1 MMKKILVLLLT
12 VIAIFIYFP
21 IFCFVK
27 EIKVEG
33 NTIVSVD
40 EIKKTSELKGKLLA
54 FHNKKSSKEKILNI
68 KLVHKV
74 SFKQLSLTKVK
85 IEIVE
90 KRILMFGNIGS
101 ISGYIDEDLNLIR
114 NIGEYITESYPILSV
129 RSITDI
135 NKGVSLFKL
144 LIQNQVLSP
153 DNVSEILLDE
163 IIGAT
168 IFMTD
173 GTEIYLGKGK
183 FEEKINNLS
192 LILEDGK
199 RKEMKE
205 SYIDISNIKK
215 GVVKYNL

>member
-54 FHNKKSSKEKILNI
+54 FHNKKSTKEKILNI

-153 DNVSEILLDE
+153 DNISEILLDE

-205 SYIDISNIKK
+205 SYIDVSNIKK

>member
-12 VIAIFIYFP
+12 VIAVFIYFP
-21 IFCFVK
+21 IFCCVK

-54 FHNKKSSKEKILNI
+54 FHNKKSTKEKILNI

-135 NKGVSLFKL
+135 NSGVSLFKL

-153 DNVSEILLDE
+153 DNISEILLDE

>member
-12 VIAIFIYFP
+12 VIALFIYFP

-114 NIGEYITESYPILSV
+114 NIGEYIAESYPILSV

-135 NKGVSLFKL
+135 NSGVSLFKL

-153 DNVSEILLDE
+153 NNVSEILLDE

-168 IFMTD
+168 VFMTD

-205 SYIDISNIKK
+205 SYIDVSNIKK

>member
-1 MMKKILVLLLT
+1 MMKKILVLFLT

-114 NIGEYITESYPILSV
+114 NIGEYIAESYPILSV
-129 RSITDI
+129 KSITDI
-135 NKGVSLFKL
+135 NSGVSLFKL

-153 DNVSEILLDE
+153 NNVSEILLDE

-168 IFMTD
+168 VFMTD

-205 SYIDISNIKK
+205 SYIDVSNIKK

>member
-54 FHNKKSSKEKILNI
+54 FHNKKSSQEKILNI

-114 NIGEYITESYPILSV
+114 NIDEYIAESYPILSV

-135 NKGVSLFKL
+135 NSGVSLFKL

-153 DNVSEILLDE
+153 NNVSEILLDE

-168 IFMTD
+168 VFMTD

>member
-1 MMKKILVLLLT
+1 MMKKILVLFLT

-54 FHNKKSSKEKILNI
+54 FHNKKTSKEKILNI

-114 NIGEYITESYPILSV
+114 NIGEYIAESYPILSV
-129 RSITDI
+129 KSITDI
-135 NKGVSLFKL
+135 NSGVSLFKL

-153 DNVSEILLDE
+153 NNVSEILLDE

-168 IFMTD
+168 VFMTD

-205 SYIDISNIKK
+205 SYIDVSNIKK

>member
-12 VIAIFIYFP
+12 VIALFIYFP

-114 NIGEYITESYPILSV
+114 NIGEYIAESYPILSV
-129 RSITDI
+129 KSITDI
-135 NKGVSLFKL
+135 NSGVSLFKL

-153 DNVSEILLDE
+153 NNVSEILLDE

-168 IFMTD
+168 VFMTD

-205 SYIDISNIKK
+205 SYIDVSNIKK

>member
-12 VIAIFIYFP
+12 IIAIFIYFP

-33 NTIVSVD
+33 NTIVSAD

-74 SFKQLSLTKVK
+74 SFKQLSLTEVK

-114 NIGEYITESYPILSV
+114 NIEEYIAESYPILSV

-135 NKGVSLFKL
+135 NSGISLFKL

-168 IFMTD
+168 VFMTD

-199 RKEMKE
+199 SKEMKE
-205 SYIDISNIKK
+205 SYIDVSNIKK

>member
-12 VIAIFIYFP
+12 VITVFIYFP

-33 NTIVSVD
+33 NAILSQD

-114 NIGEYITESYPILSV
+114 NIEEYIAESYPILSV

-135 NKGVSLFKL
+135 NSGVSLFKL

-153 DNVSEILLDE
+153 NNVSEILLDE

-168 IFMTD
+168 VFMTD

-205 SYIDISNIKK
+205 SYIDVSNIKK

>member
-12 VIAIFIYFP
+12 VIAVFIYFP

-33 NTIVSVD
+33 NAIVSED

-54 FHNKKSSKEKILNI
+54 FHNKKSTKEKILNI

-114 NIGEYITESYPILSV
+114 NIGEYIAESYPILSV

-135 NKGVSLFKL
+135 NSGVSLFKL

-153 DNVSEILLDE
+153 DNISEILLDE

-168 IFMTD
+168 VFMTD

-205 SYIDISNIKK
+205 SYIDVSNIKK
-215 GVVKYNL
+215 GIVKYNL

>member
-54 FHNKKSSKEKILNI
+54 FHNKKSSQEKILNI

-114 NIGEYITESYPILSV
+114 NIEEYIAESYPILSV

-135 NKGVSLFKL
+135 NSGVSLFKL

-168 IFMTD
+168 VFMTD

-205 SYIDISNIKK
+205 SYIDVSNIKK

>member
-12 VIAIFIYFP
+12 VIAVFIYFP

-114 NIGEYITESYPILSV
+114 NIGEYIAESYPILSV

-135 NKGVSLFKL
+135 NSGVSLFKL
-144 LIQNQVLSP
+144 LTQNQVLSP

-168 IFMTD
+168 VFRTD

-205 SYIDISNIKK
+205 SYIDVSNIKK

>member
-12 VIAIFIYFP
+12 VIALFIYFP

-54 FHNKKSSKEKILNI
+54 FHNKKSTKEKILNI

-153 DNVSEILLDE
+153 DNISEILLDE

>member
-33 NTIVSVD
+33 NTIVSAD

-54 FHNKKSSKEKILNI
+54 FHNKKSTKEKILNI

-114 NIGEYITESYPILSV
+114 NIGEYIAESYPILSV

-135 NKGVSLFKL
+135 NSGVSLFKL

-168 IFMTD
+168 VFMTD

>member
-1 MMKKILVLLLT
+1 MMKKILVLFLT

-114 NIGEYITESYPILSV
+114 NIGEYIAESYPILSV
-129 RSITDI
+129 KSITDI
-135 NKGVSLFKL
+135 NSGVSLFKL

-168 IFMTD
+168 VFMTD

-205 SYIDISNIKK
+205 SYIDVSNIKK

>member
-12 VIAIFIYFP
+12 VIALFIYFP

-114 NIGEYITESYPILSV
+114 NIGEYIAASYPILSV

-135 NKGVSLFKL
+135 NSGVSLFKL

-153 DNVSEILLDE
+153 NNVSEILLDE

-168 IFMTD
+168 VFMTD

-205 SYIDISNIKK
+205 SYIDVSNIKK

>member
-12 VIAIFIYFP
+12 VIAVFIYFP

-54 FHNKKSSKEKILNI
+54 FHNKKSTKEKILNI

-114 NIGEYITESYPILSV
+114 NIGEYIAESYPILSV
-129 RSITDI
+129 KSITDI
-135 NKGVSLFKL
+135 NNGVSLFKL

-153 DNVSEILLDE
+153 DNISEILLDE

>member
-1 MMKKILVLLLT
+1 MMKKILVLFLT
-12 VIAIFIYFP
+12 VIAIFIYSP

-114 NIGEYITESYPILSV
+114 NIEEYIAESYPILSV

-135 NKGVSLFKL
+135 NSGVSLFKL

-168 IFMTD
+168 VFMTD

-205 SYIDISNIKK
+205 SYIDVSNIKK

>member
-54 FHNKKSSKEKILNI
+54 FHNKKSTKEKILNI

-135 NKGVSLFKL
+135 NNGVSLFKL

-153 DNVSEILLDE
+153 DNISEILLDE

-205 SYIDISNIKK
+205 SYIDVSNIKK

>member
-12 VIAIFIYFP
+12 VIALFIYFP

-54 FHNKKSSKEKILNI
+54 FHNKKSAKEKILNI

-114 NIGEYITESYPILSV
+114 NIGEYIAESYPILSV
-129 RSITDI
+129 RSIKDI
-135 NKGVSLFKL
+135 NSGVSLFKL

-153 DNVSEILLDE
+153 NNVSEILLDE

-168 IFMTD
+168 VFMTD

-205 SYIDISNIKK
+205 SYIDVSNIKK

>member
-114 NIGEYITESYPILSV
+114 NIGEYIAESYPILSV
-129 RSITDI
+129 KSITDI
-135 NKGVSLFKL
+135 NSGVSLFKL

-168 IFMTD
+168 VFMTD

-205 SYIDISNIKK
+205 SYIDVSNIKK

>member
-12 VIAIFIYFP
+12 VIAVFIYFP

-33 NTIVSVD
+33 NAILSQD

-90 KRILMFGNIGS
+90 KRILMFGNIGG

-135 NKGVSLFKL
+135 NSGVSLFKL
-144 LIQNQVLSP
+144 LVQNQVLSP

-168 IFMTD
+168 VFMTD

-205 SYIDISNIKK
+205 SYIDVSNIKK

>member
-12 VIAIFIYFP
+12 VIAVFIYFP

-54 FHNKKSSKEKILNI
+54 FHNKKSTKEKILNI

-135 NKGVSLFKL
+135 NNGVSLFKL

-153 DNVSEILLDE
+153 DNISEILLDE

>member
-1 MMKKILVLLLT
+1 MMKKILVLFLT

-33 NTIVSVD
+33 NAILSQD

-90 KRILMFGNIGS
+90 KRILMFGNIGG

-135 NKGVSLFKL
+135 NNGVSLFKL
-144 LIQNQVLSP
+144 LVQNQVLSP

-168 IFMTD
+168 VFMTD

>member
-12 VIAIFIYFP
+12 VIALFIYFP

-54 FHNKKSSKEKILNI
+54 FHNKKSTKEKILNI

-114 NIGEYITESYPILSV
+114 NIGEYIAESYPILSV
-129 RSITDI
+129 RSIKDI
-135 NKGVSLFKL
+135 NSGVSLFKL

-153 DNVSEILLDE
+153 NNVSEILLDE

-168 IFMTD
+168 VFMTD

-205 SYIDISNIKK
+205 SYIDVSNIKK

>member
-12 VIAIFIYFP
+12 VIALFIYFP

-54 FHNKKSSKEKILNI
+54 FHNKKSTKEKILNI

-129 RSITDI
+129 RSIKDI
-135 NKGVSLFKL
+135 NSGVSLFKL

-168 IFMTD
+168 VFMTD

>member
-12 VIAIFIYFP
+12 VIAVFIYFP

-114 NIGEYITESYPILSV
+114 NIGEYIAESYPILSV

-135 NKGVSLFKL
+135 NSGVSLFKL

-153 DNVSEILLDE
+153 DNISEILLDE

>member
-1 MMKKILVLLLT
+1 MMKKILVLFLT

-114 NIGEYITESYPILSV
+114 NIEEYIAESYPILSV

-135 NKGVSLFKL
+135 NSGVSLFKL

-168 IFMTD
+168 VFMTD
-173 GTEIYLGKGK
+173 GTEIYLGKDK

-205 SYIDISNIKK
+205 SYIDVSNIKK

>member
-54 FHNKKSSKEKILNI
+54 FHNKKSTKEKILNI

-114 NIGEYITESYPILSV
+114 NIGEYIAESYPILSV

-135 NKGVSLFKL
+135 NSGVSLFKL

-168 IFMTD
+168 VFMTD

-205 SYIDISNIKK
+205 SYIDVSNIKK

>member
-12 VIAIFIYFP
+12 VIALFIYFP

-90 KRILMFGNIGS
+90 RRILMFGNIGS

-114 NIGEYITESYPILSV
+114 NIGEYIAESYPILSV
-129 RSITDI
+129 KSITDI
-135 NKGVSLFKL
+135 NSGVSLFKL

-153 DNVSEILLDE
+153 NNVSEILLDE

-168 IFMTD
+168 VFMTD

-205 SYIDISNIKK
+205 SYIDVSNIKK

>member
-12 VIAIFIYFP
+12 VIAVFIYFP

-54 FHNKKSSKEKILNI
+54 FHNKKSTKEKILNI

-114 NIGEYITESYPILSV
+114 NIGEYIAESYPILSV
-129 RSITDI
+129 RSIKDI
-135 NKGVSLFKL
+135 NSGVSLFKL

-153 DNVSEILLDE
+153 NNVSEILLDE

-168 IFMTD
+168 VFMTD

-205 SYIDISNIKK
+205 SYIDVSNIKK

>member
-12 VIAIFIYFP
+12 VIAVFIYFP

-54 FHNKKSSKEKILNI
+54 FHNKKSTKEKILNI

-153 DNVSEILLDE
+153 DNISEILLDE

-168 IFMTD
+168 VFMTD

>member
-1 MMKKILVLLLT
+1 MMKKILILSLT
-12 VIAIFIYFP
+12 IIALFIYFP

-33 NTIVSVD
+33 NAIISKD

-54 FHNKKSSKEKILNI
+54 FHNKKSTKEKIFNI
-68 KLVHKV
+68 KLIHRV

-85 IEIVE
+85 IEIME
-90 KRILMFGNIGS
+90 KRILMFGNIGN

-129 RSITDI
+129 KSITDI
-135 NKGVSLFKL
+135 NDGVSLFKL

-153 DNVSEILLDE
+153 NNVSEISLDE

-168 IFMTD
+168 VFMTD

-215 GVVKYNL
+215 GVLKYNL

>member
-114 NIGEYITESYPILSV
+114 NIDEYIAESYPILSV

-135 NKGVSLFKL
+135 NSGVSLFKL

-153 DNVSEILLDE
+153 NNVSEILLDE

-168 IFMTD
+168 VFMTD

-205 SYIDISNIKK
+205 SYIDVSNIKK

>member
-12 VIAIFIYFP
+12 VIALFIYFP

-54 FHNKKSSKEKILNI
+54 FHNKKSTKEKILNI

-135 NKGVSLFKL
+135 NKWCFFVQIANTESSFK
-144 LIQNQVLSP
+144 P
-153 DNVSEILLDE
+153 
-163 IIGAT
+163 
-168 IFMTD
+168 
-173 GTEIYLGKGK
+173 
-183 FEEKINNLS
+183 
-192 LILEDGK
+192 
-199 RKEMKE
+199 
-205 SYIDISNIKK
+205 
-215 GVVKYNL
+215 

>member
-12 VIAIFIYFP
+12 VIAVFIYFP

-33 NTIVSVD
+33 NAILSQD

-90 KRILMFGNIGS
+90 KRILMFGNIGG

-135 NKGVSLFKL
+135 NSGVSLFKL

-168 IFMTD
+168 VFMTD

>member
-12 VIAIFIYFP
+12 VIALFIYFP

-114 NIGEYITESYPILSV
+114 NIGEYIAESYPILSV
-129 RSITDI
+129 RSIKDI
-135 NKGVSLFKL
+135 NSGVSLFKL

-153 DNVSEILLDE
+153 NNVSEILLDE

-168 IFMTD
+168 VFMTD

-205 SYIDISNIKK
+205 SYIDVSNIKK

>member
-12 VIAIFIYFP
+12 VIAVFIYFP

-54 FHNKKSSKEKILNI
+54 FHNKKSTKEKILNI

-114 NIGEYITESYPILSV
+114 NIGEYIAESYPILSV
-129 RSITDI
+129 RSIKDI
-135 NKGVSLFKL
+135 NNGVSLFKL

-153 DNVSEILLDE
+153 NNISEILLDE

-168 IFMTD
+168 VFMTD